1 MVAGLFAFLP
11 VEQAST
17 VHQSLLD
24 ELRGSGNF
32 DNTELSTQIDELDQ
46 RITYDITTFEDDL
59 PDDGVFLTLQNEDAY
74 SGDVSILV
82 GNGDESVN
90 CNASFTVDVDT
101 NDDGVSDTTVS
112 TATAAGTFATD
123 FDPLPAG
130 VDQIFINSN
139 GADDFVEACLVSVI
153 VFLSD

>member
-1 MVAGLFAFLP
+1 MIAGLFAFLP

-46 RITYDITTFEDDL
+46 RISYDITTFEDDL
-59 PDDGVFLTLQNEDAY
+59 PDDGVFLTLQNEDAC

-90 CNASFTVDVDT
+90 CNGCRYFC
-101 NDDGVSDTTVS
+101 NR
-112 TATAAGTFATD
+112 F
-123 FDPLPAG
+123 
-130 VDQIFINSN
+130 
-139 GADDFVEACLVSVI
+139 
-153 VFLSD
+153 